1 MEIQENVSEEEKYT
15 KAILKVKKLKGFY
28 GHLFAYCIVIPSLIY
43 LNISTSPQ
51 FYWFWFPL
59 LGWGFGLFMHS
70 LQVLVKTSRWE
81 ESKIKEY
88 MNDENF

>member
-15 KAILKVKKLKGFY
+15 KAMLKVKELKGFY
-28 GHLFAYCIVIPSLIY
+28 SHLAAYCIVMPFLGYSNY
-43 LNISTSPQ
+43 MNSPN

-59 LGWGFGLFMHS
+59 LGWGFALFMHGFRIFGKT
-70 LQVLVKTSRWE
+70 LQWE
-81 ESKIKEY
+81 ERKIQEF